1 MKGIRDFIFICI
13 IVSLFTINSFANSE
27 IINQPLPLYNSP
39 EDNLIN
45 GFLAWQS
52 TNNASRLYISS
63 LESNIYAFSTS
74 STNLSNVYFI
84 SESNESF
91 SIFLNRNDWISG
103 NTVLKNNLS
112 YNNDYNLYYSSS
124 SVSATN
130 GNVLLP
136 VFDNYLEG
144 LNAIR
149 LYIENQG
156 SSNTVYGETT
166 ISVPRGSVV
175 YIGIPDDGISFSA
188 TTTMPIKSGFF
199 SGGWQ
204 DSPQRYAYVDDL
216 PISGTTYGKSF
227 GSAIPWVKDGA
238 EGLLGQ
244 SFNAKM
250 NYPITLGGSSS
261 TQKYLVIY
269 NPFFY
274 ADTLSDN
281 LQDASEIMSSM
292 SVHLSQYTS
301 LKLYKLQQTASA
313 GGITSV
319 SPSNFEQSY
328 EGQITENQDG
338 SSTVT
343 WEGSDENMPSN
354 PEDDSYNTSEGG
366 LRSITDYLNQITQ
379 TLTEFA
385 NSFINL
391 LQAPISHVRQ
401 LISAGSEYFGVI
413 RGLYG
418 WMPTQVQGLLESA
431 MVVSISI
438 GVISLLI

>member
-1 MKGIRDFIFICI
+1 MKGIRDFILICFI
-13 IVSLFTINSFANSE
+13 IVLFSIPSFALD
-27 IINQPLPLYNSP
+27 NQPFSEFPIYPNYIDTLTYNSH
-39 EDNLIN
+39 I
-45 GFLAWQS
+45 FS
-52 TNNASRLYISS
+52 YSISIPNTFIVLEGTQTVYRVYAVS
-63 LESNIYAFSTS
+63 ESNDISNANFYMNMDGVSQNITPQNVYQNT
-74 STNLSNVYFI
+74 STNLWYRQI
-84 SESNESF
+84 
-91 SIFLNRNDWISG
+91 
-103 NTVLKNNLS
+103 
-112 YNNDYNLYYSSS
+112 DYNTSARGYSGLINVTSSLLNEALPAIRDYLDNGGSSS
-124 SVSATN
+124 
-130 GNVLLP
+130 
-136 VFDNYLEG
+136 
-144 LNAIR
+144 
-149 LYIENQG
+149 
-156 SSNTVYGETT
+156 TVYGQTT

-175 YIGIPDDGISFSA
+175 YIGIPNDGISFSA

-199 SGGWQ
+199 SGGWS
-204 DSPQRYAYVDDL
+204 DSPQRYAYVADL
-216 PISGTTYGKSF
+216 PVSGTTYGKSF
-227 GSAIPWVKDGA
+227 GSTIPWVKDGA

-328 EGQITENQDG
+328 EGQIIENQDG

-413 RGLYG
+413 RGLYS

-438 GVISLLI
+438 GVISLLL